1 MTVIIAKKLTLKEIK
16 QTISKMLAK
25 KKSNGLKKYFGLSN
39 EKIDALAFQ
48 KKARNE
54 WS

>member
-1 MTVIIAKKLTLKEIK
+1 MTVIIDKKLSSKEIK
-16 QTISKMLAK
+16 QRISKMLAK

-39 EKIDALAFQ
+39 EKINALAFQ

-54 WS
+54 WG

>member
-1 MTVIIAKKLTLKEIK
+1 MTIIIDKKLTLKEIK
-16 QTISKMLAK
+16 QKISAMLPK
-25 KKSNGLKKYFGLSN
+25 KKSKGLKKHFGLSN

-54 WS
+54 WC